1 VKRKSRGG
9 SGFRGDGEWRQPS
22 GGEEMYSEEVLL
34 IPIERSIFRRKI
46 SGSRYLEIT
55 KSLIVMYVYAG
66 LKERYGIPQILQ
78 SPNNTYAAFTA

>member
-1 VKRKSRGG
+1 
-9 SGFRGDGEWRQPS
+9 
-22 GGEEMYSEEVLL
+22 MYSEEVLL

-66 LKERYGIPQILQ
+66 LKERD
-78 SPNNTYAAFTA
+78 TADSRIFKQQEVPFPPRLGS